1 MPDTELSTAGGLQLV
16 GWLEGPTG
24 LVTSD
29 KVEITDDIKTTS
41 PCRMICAGELPAA
54 CLQRGPG
61 PHLRAGD
68 RGVRQGEDAGQA
80 GKLYLPG
87 KLVLLPIPIVIL

>member
-1 MPDTELSTAGGLQLV
+1 MLDIELSTAGGLQLV

-29 KVEITDDIKTTS
+29 KVEITDNMKTTS
-41 PCRMICAGELPAA
+41 PCRMICPGELPAA
-54 CLQRGPG
+54 RLQRGPG

-80 GKLYLPG
+80 RQLYLPG
-87 KLVLLPIPIVIL
+87 KLELLPLTTV

>member
-1 MPDTELSTAGGLQLV
+1 MLDIELSTAGGLQLV

-29 KVEITDDIKTTS
+29 KVEITDDMKTTS
-41 PCRMICAGELPAA
+41 PCRMICPGELPAA
-54 CLQRGPG
+54 RLQRGAG

-80 GKLYLPG
+80 SQLYLPG
-87 KLVLLPIPIVIL
+87 KLELLPLTTV

>member
-1 MPDTELSTAGGLQLV
+1 MLDIELSKAGGLQLV

-41 PCRMICAGELPAA
+41 PCRMICPGELPPAR
-54 CLQRGPG
+54 LQRGPG

-80 GKLYLPG
+80 RQLYLPG
-87 KLVLLPIPIVIL
+87 KQELLPLTTV

>member
-41 PCRMICAGELPAA
+41 PCRMICSGELPAA

-68 RGVRQGEDAGQA
+68 RGVRQGEDAGQD

-87 KLVLLPIPIVIL
+87 KLVLLPLPIVIL

>member
-1 MPDTELSTAGGLQLV
+1 MLDIELSTAGGLQLV

-29 KVEITDDIKTTS
+29 KVEITDDMKTTS
-41 PCRMICAGELPAA
+41 PCRMICPGELPAA
-54 CLQRGPG
+54 RLQRGPG

-80 GKLYLPG
+80 SQLYLPG
-87 KLVLLPIPIVIL
+87 KLELLPLTTV